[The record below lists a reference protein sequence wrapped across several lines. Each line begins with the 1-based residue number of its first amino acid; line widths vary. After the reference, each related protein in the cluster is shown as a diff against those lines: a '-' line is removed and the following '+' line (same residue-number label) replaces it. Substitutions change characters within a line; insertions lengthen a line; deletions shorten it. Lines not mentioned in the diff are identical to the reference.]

1 MILLKKKM
9 NVNEILLDIQKGLL
23 ERKYHTSLN
32 EEFET
37 LATQELNTATDEA
50 GKLTSD
56 SLDVVNN
63 RFVNMVQAGSKG
75 NIINIC
81 QMIACVG
88 QCAVDGRRIPKHYKN
103 RTLPHFS
110 QFDNSAESRGFVENS
125 FYKGLQPHE
134 FYFKCYG
141 WS

>member
-1 MILLKKKM
+1 
-9 NVNEILLDIQKGLL
+9 
-23 ERKYHTSLN
+23 
-32 EEFET
+32 
-37 LATQELNTATDEA
+37 
-50 GKLTSD
+50 
-56 SLDVVNN
+56 
-63 RFVNMVQAGSKG
+63 MVEAGSKG

-81 QMIACVG
+81 QMIGCVG

-134 FYFKCYG
+134 FLFSCYG